1 MNIIEAVSA
10 LKQDASSPSF
20 LLQLDQQKAFNRV
33 NHTYLTMV
41 LKAFGLPHTFINIS
55 NQIFH
60 QQTANITDNKSLSR
74 SFRLGRGVRQGDP
87 LSPILFA
94 LAIEPLLASLS
105 ASPYQINS
113 ILDNNQAFADDTTI
127 LVKNLIHLNEI
138 ETKIACYEKA
148 SNAKSN
154 PNKST
159 LLPLT
164 RIAREEANTNNNL
177 KKYNIMKE
185 KGKLT
190 ILGYHFNSDFQ
201 MHPTT

>member
-1 MNIIEAVSA
+1 
-10 LKQDASSPSF
+10 
-20 LLQLDQQKAFNRV
+20 
-33 NHTYLTMV
+33 MV
-41 LKAFGLPHTFINIS
+41 LNAFGLSHTFINIS

-74 SFRLGRGVRQGDP
+74 SFRLGKSVRQEDP

-94 LAIEPLLASLS
+94 LTIEPLLAFLS
-105 ASPYQINS
+105 AFPYQINS
-113 ILDNNQAFADDTTI
+113 ILDNNQAFADDITI
-127 LVKNLIHLNEI
+127 LVKNLIHLSEI

-148 SNAKSN
+148 SNTKSN
-154 PNKST
+154 SNKST

-164 RIAREEANTNNNL
+164 RTAREEANANSTL

-201 MHPTT
+201 MHPAT

>member
-1 MNIIEAVSA
+1 
-10 LKQDASSPSF
+10 
-20 LLQLDQQKAFNRV
+20 
-33 NHTYLTMV
+33 MV

-74 SFRLGRGVRQGDP
+74 SFRLGRGVRQGDS

-113 ILDNNQAFADDTTI
+113 ILYNNQAFADDTTV

-138 ETKIACYEKA
+138 EMKIACYKKA
-148 SNAKSN
+148 SNAKLN

-159 LLPLT
+159 LLLLT
-164 RIAREEANTNNNL
+164 RMAKEEANTNNSL

-185 KGKLT
+185 REKLT
-190 ILGYHFNSDFQ
+190 ILGFHFNSNFQ
-201 MHPTT
+201 MHLVTWKTLISKLQTRCNTLKKRNISLKGR

>member
-1 MNIIEAVSA
+1 
-10 LKQDASSPSF
+10 
-20 LLQLDQQKAFNRV
+20 
-33 NHTYLTMV
+33 MV

-60 QQTANITDNKSLSR
+60 QQTANITDNKSLLR
-74 SFRLGRGVRQGDP
+74 SFRLGREVRQGDS

-138 ETKIACYEKA
+138 ETTIACYKRA

-154 PNKST
+154 PNKSI
-159 LLPLT
+159 LLPLMQT
-164 RIAREEANTNNNL
+164 AREEVNTNNSL
-177 KKYNIMKE
+177 KKYNVMNEKE
-185 KGKLT
+185 KLT
-190 ILGYHFNSDFQ
+190 ILS
-201 MHPTT
+201 